1 QSPCFNTPI
10 RTQTQSQFVILSV
23 EGLLNLAAMAAKVQA
38 AQISSIEEG
47 TVCLNNSSPPTQSTD
62 YQLVADSAA
71 HESSAVVADSH
82 ADAEQSI
89 ANSGGQP

>member
-1 QSPCFNTPI
+1 
-10 RTQTQSQFVILSV
+10 
-23 EGLLNLAAMAAKVQA
+23 MAAKVQA

-47 TVCLNNSSPPTQSTD
+47 TVCLNNSSPPTQPTD

-71 HESSAVVADSH
+71 QESSAVVADSH

-89 ANSGGQP
+89 ANSGGQA